1 MERIVS
7 TPEVGG
13 TDGTW
18 AQAVRCG
25 GLLFI
30 SGQIGCDSQ
39 GNAVGPDFASQARR
53 ALDNLMSMLR
63 TGGAE
68 PERLASITV
77 FVTDMANR
85 PQFAQIRQDYFLDN
99 PPASTIVEVK
109 ALCSPELLIEING
122 VAVLD

>member
-1 MERIVS
+1 MDRILS

-18 AQAVRCG
+18 AQAVRRG
-25 GLLFI
+25 SLLFV
-30 SGQIGCDSQ
+30 SGQIGCDSS
-39 GNAVGPDFASQARR
+39 GNAVGSDFASQARQ

-63 TGGAE
+63 SGGAG
-68 PERLASITV
+68 PEHLASITV

-85 PQFAQIRQDYFLDN
+85 PQFAQIRRAYFEHN
-99 PPASTIVEVK
+99 PPASTIVEIR